1 METCGR
7 TPGPVPNAGGAPA
20 GCCCEGSCASAG
32 ATPAALAAAAAKL
45 TAVSVKNSRR
55 VFAMWPPPGILPGH
69 ALNALAFICV
79 SVEFFDCRYALL
91 YWNFPGLTP
100 FKLRRRVSNTFEAA
114 AGNACR
120 VYPRELRCGTFC
132 C

>member
-32 ATPAALAAAAAKL
+32 ATPAALVAAAANP
-45 TAVSVKNSRR
+45 TAASAKNSRR
-55 VFAMWPPPGILPGH
+55 VFDMRPPPGILPGL

-79 SVEFFDCRYALL
+79 SVEFFGRRYALL
-91 YWNFPGLTP
+91 YWNFPRLTP
-100 FKLRRRVSNTFEAA
+100 FKLRERVSDTSD
-114 AGNACR
+114 R
-120 VYPRELRCGTFC
+120 KSVV
-132 C
+132 